1 MGEHPVIYVI
11 FKSDEHM
18 FREDD
23 IVDDSEK
30 KQSEEDQKVS
40 EADVEKPKNIGDVM
54 DQADA
59 MQADP
64 EAYKQYFDFYLKYYT
79 SKYAQ
84 QGVDLSKPDA
94 PPNLMAPPAQFPNTS
109 SNTFPNRA
117 QFLNN
122 TFPQRPQHTTNTNSV
137 FQNINKYPNR
147 SCRKDGLFHYNPQ
160 VMKKVSPSPS
170 NFYATDIS
178 KKEEINRNNIES
190 AKRIKDDLK
199 TEFVNPIGGLVACD
213 DSDSD

>member
-30 KQSEEDQKVS
+30 KQSEEDHKVS

-54 DQADA
+54 DETDA

-79 SKYAQ
+79 QKYAQ
-84 QGVDLSKPDA
+84 HGVTNDQIQP
-94 PPNLMAPPAQFPNTS
+94 
-109 SNTFPNRA
+109 TFPNVTQPPPA
-117 QFLNN
+117 LC
-122 TFPQRPQHTTNTNSV
+122 PTNV
-137 FQNINKYPNR
+137 
-147 SCRKDGLFHYNPQ
+147 
-160 VMKKVSPSPS
+160 
-170 NFYATDIS
+170 
-178 KKEEINRNNIES
+178 
-190 AKRIKDDLK
+190 
-199 TEFVNPIGGLVACD
+199 
-213 DSDSD
+213 